1 MPEAGAQPSIREM
14 LEDPIVVALMRRD
27 GVTAEQVES
36 VICDVMRREHA
47 EAASRLGSSEM
58 EDMMSRRQQIIVQVE
73 GMTCDACAA
82 HVQEALSALE
92 GVGEVRLSSWRDGTA
107 EVLAE
112 AGLAD
117 ETLVSAVER
126 AGYRATVRQRRELDE
141 GRNGLR
147 AARTQYDL
155 AIVGGGSAAFA
166 AAIKGAELG
175 TRIAIIEQGTL
186 GGTCVN
192 IGCVPSK
199 TLIRAAE
206 NCYHSAYTSF
216 EGLTACPPPRD
227 WQRVVQQKDELVAAL
242 RQGKYVDVAGAYPNI
257 TIVKGRGQLTGGRGV
272 SVDGQALSV
281 GKILVATGS
290 QPSAPPIPGLAESG
304 YLDSTAAL
312 SLDKLPATLT
322 VIGGGAIGL
331 ELAQLFNRFGVKV
344 TVLEAGSRIVP
355 QEEPEIS
362 KALCRYL
369 QDEKIDIV
377 CGARIQRVSRDSSGY
392 VVETAVESKI
402 SSIRSEQILVATGRR
417 PHTSGFGL
425 EKAEVRLG
433 KGGEII
439 VDRFLRTGNPDV
451 FAAGD
456 CIGNPMYVYVAA
468 YAGSLAA
475 ENALT
480 EARRIYDLL
489 PLPRVTFTDPQISS
503 VGMTEQQAWASG
515 KKVRAAVLPLSNVP
529 RAIAARN
536 TKGLIKLVTEADTGK
551 LLGAHVLAA
560 EAGEVTQE
568 ATLAIRFGLR
578 AQDLVET
585 FHPYLTMVE
594 GLKLAAIALDKDT
607 AKLSCCAA

>member
-1 MPEAGAQPSIREM
+1 
-14 LEDPIVVALMRRD
+14 
-27 GVTAEQVES
+27 
-36 VICDVMRREHA
+36 
-47 EAASRLGSSEM
+47 
-58 EDMMSRRQQIIVQVE
+58 MSNRQQIIVQIE
-73 GMTCDACAA
+73 GMTCDGCAA
-82 HVQEALSALE
+82 HVRKALSAID
-92 GVGEVRLSSWRDGTA
+92 GVGEVRLPSWQAGKA

-112 AGLAD
+112 AALAD
-117 ETLVSAVER
+117 ETLVKAVES
-126 AGYRATVRQRRELDE
+126 AGYRALVRERRTLDE
-141 GRNGLR
+141 GRKVPR
-147 AARTQYDL
+147 AARADYDL

-175 TRIAIIEQGTL
+175 AKVAIIEDGTI

-206 NCYHSAYTSF
+206 NCYHSAYPSF

-257 TIVKGRGQLTGGRGV
+257 TIVKGHAQLTGGRGIA
-272 SVDGQALSV
+272 VDGQALSA

-290 QPSAPPIPGLAESG
+290 QPSAPPIPGLAEAG

-331 ELAQLFNRFGVKV
+331 ELAQLFSRFGVKV
-344 TVLEAGSRIVP
+344 TVLEAGSRITP
-355 QEEPEIS
+355 QEEPEIGE
-362 KALCRYL
+362 ALCRYL
-369 QDEKIDIV
+369 QDEKMDVV
-377 CGARIQRVSRDSSGY
+377 CNARIQRVSRSSSGQ
-392 VVETAVESKI
+392 VIEAVIDGKTR
-402 SSIRSEQILVATGRR
+402 SIESEQLLVATGRR
-417 PHTSGFGL
+417 PNTSGFGL
-425 EKAEVRLG
+425 DRAGVRIG
-433 KGGEII
+433 QGSEIV
-439 VDRFLRTGNPDV
+439 VDRFLRTDNPDI

-480 EARRIYDLL
+480 EAGHIYDLL

-503 VGMTEQQAWASG
+503 VGLTEEQARASG
-515 KKVRAAVLPLSNVP
+515 KKVRAVVLPLSNVP

-536 TKGLIKLVTEADTGK
+536 TKGLIKLVAEEETGK

-568 ATLAIRFGLR
+568 AMLAIRFGLR
-578 AQDLVET
+578 VQDLVET

-594 GLKLAAIALDKDT
+594 GLKLAAITFAKDV
-607 AKLSCCAA
+607 KHLSCCAA

>member
-1 MPEAGAQPSIREM
+1 
-14 LEDPIVVALMRRD
+14 
-27 GVTAEQVES
+27 
-36 VICDVMRREHA
+36 
-47 EAASRLGSSEM
+47 
-58 EDMMSRRQQIIVQVE
+58 MSRRQQIILQVE

-92 GVGEVRLSSWRDGTA
+92 GVGEVQLPSWRDGTA

-126 AGYRATVRQRRELDE
+126 AGYRAIVRQRRELDE
-141 GRNGLR
+141 GRNSPR
-147 AARTQYDL
+147 AGQTHYDL

-175 TRIAIIEQGTL
+175 ATVAIIEQGTL

-206 NCYHSAYTSF
+206 NCYHSAYPSF

-257 TIVKGRGQLTGGRGV
+257 TIVKGRGQLTGRRGLA
-272 SVDGQALSV
+272 VDGQPLSV

-290 QPSAPPIPGLAESG
+290 VPSAPPIPGLTESG

-331 ELAQLFNRFGVKV
+331 ELAQLFSRFGVKV

-362 KALCRYL
+362 KALSRYL
-369 QDEKIDIV
+369 QDEKMDIV

-392 VVETAVESKI
+392 VIETAIESKI
-402 SSIRSEQILVATGRR
+402 SSIRSEQLLVATGRR
-417 PHTSGFGL
+417 PHSSGFGL
-425 EKAEVRLG
+425 EKAGVRLG
-433 KGGEII
+433 KGDEII
-439 VDRFLRTGNPDV
+439 VDRFLRTDNPDV

-468 YAGSLAA
+468 HAGSLAA

-480 EARRIYDLL
+480 EAKRIYDLL